1 MKIFSS
7 STIKPEHLNAN
18 DFKLE
23 WKNVTFENGFRNY
36 GGVYHKCQYAKDIF
50 GNVYLIGL
58 AANSASN
65 ATERPIFTLPEGYR
79 PAGNVIFAAPNGGGM
94 VGRVDVLPNG
104 SVQLSS
110 AYNPSSGFVSLSGI
124 MFKAA

>member
-1 MKIFSS
+1 MKISS
-7 STIKPEHLNAN
+7 SSAIKPEHLKTGA
-18 DFKLE
+18 LE
-23 WKNVTFENGFRNY
+23 WKDVTFENGFRNY

-58 AANSASN
+58 AANSANN

-79 PAGNVIFAAPNGGGM
+79 PAGNVIFAAPNGGT

-124 MFKAA
+124 VFKVA

>member
-1 MKIFSS
+1 MFSS
-7 STIKPEHLNAN
+7 SAIKPEHLKTGA
-18 DFKLE
+18 LE
-23 WKNVTFENGFRNY
+23 WKDVTFENGFRNY
-36 GGVYHKCQYAKDIF
+36 GGVYHKCQYTKDIF

-79 PAGNVIFAAPNGGGM
+79 PAGNVIFAAPNGGT

-124 MFKAA
+124 VFKAA